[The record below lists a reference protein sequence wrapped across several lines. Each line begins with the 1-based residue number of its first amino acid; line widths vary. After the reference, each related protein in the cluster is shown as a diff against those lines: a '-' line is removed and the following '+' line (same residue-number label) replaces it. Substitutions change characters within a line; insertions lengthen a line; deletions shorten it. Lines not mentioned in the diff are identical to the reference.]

1 MTLEIQRMRDAERL
15 LSDPT
20 LLTAFAMLKSAQV
33 AVFTGTSHS
42 DADVME
48 ARRMVRAL
56 GDLETQLKRFVL
68 DGKLAERRK

>member
-1 MTLEIQRMRDAERL
+1 VTPEQRKQNAERL
-15 LSDPT
+15 LNDPT
-20 LLTAFAMLKSAQV
+20 LREALDVLKQAQV
-33 AVFTGTSHS
+33 AIFVGTSHS

-56 GDLETQLKRFVL
+56 GDLETQLNRFIL

>member
-1 MTLEIQRMRDAERL
+1 VTPEQRKQAAERL
-15 LSDPT
+15 LNDPT
-20 LLTAFAMLKSAQV
+20 LREAFDVLKSVQV
-33 AVFTGTSHS
+33 AVFTSTSHS

-56 GDLETQLKRFVL
+56 GDLETQLNRFIL

>member
-1 MTLEIQRMRDAERL
+1 VTPEQRKQAAERL
-15 LSDPT
+15 LNDPT
-20 LLTAFAMLKSAQV
+20 LREALDVLKNAQV

-56 GDLETQLKRFVL
+56 GDLETQLERFIL
-68 DGKLAERRK
+68 DGRLAERRK